1 MTGYKKRPLVHNL
14 GGSKPTTRAI
24 KEKAVCFFKPTL
36 ILPQKGGGVK
46 TEMKIKTKDLWQSA
60 YMLSKGSN
68 LDDVKINSNGN
79 GKREVVFTLT
89 GEDTGELMQEFLS
102 GQAICNVSRLRA
114 SMIHLKDQMFR
125 LIR

>member
-1 MTGYKKRPLVHNL
+1 
-14 GGSKPTTRAI
+14 
-24 KEKAVCFFKPTL
+24 
-36 ILPQKGGGVK
+36 
-46 TEMKIKTKDLWQSA
+46 MKIKTKDLWQSA